1 MRWSTSA
8 SPKSAVSD
16 LGVPPATGVPR
27 DPPVTGPSKEAEA
40 EFSRVPPSEHI
51 SAAASALKRNGITC
65 SVVDSAEEARR
76 AVRSLLPVGAE
87 VYNNTSR
94 TLEVIGVAEDIE
106 RSGQYQPLRPRLYQ
120 MDREMQGREMRQ
132 LSASPEWVVGSAH
145 ALTEEGS
152 ILVASASGSQ
162 LGPIASGAGHV
173 ILVVGAQKIVPDLNS
188 GLRRIYEYCFP
199 LEDRRAR
206 LAYGVPSGV
215 NNVLVI
221 NKAIAPGRIT
231 AILVNEPLGF

>member
-1 MRWSTSA
+1 VSDVSTS
-8 SPKSAVSD
+8 
-16 LGVPPATGVPR
+16 PATGFTG
-27 DPPVTGPSKEAEA
+27 DPWAAGPSKEAEA
-40 EFSRVPPSEHI
+40 TFSRVAPRELLSAVARTLEH
-51 SAAASALKRNGITC
+51 NGIAST
-65 SVVDSAEEARR
+65 VVDTAEEARE
-76 AVRSLLPVGAE
+76 AVRSILPMEAE

-106 RSGQYQPLRPRLYQ
+106 RSGRYQPLRPRLYQ

-132 LSASPEWVVGSAH
+132 LSASPDWVVGSVH
-145 ALTEEGS
+145 ALTEAGS
-152 ILVASASGSQ
+152 LLIASASGSQ

-173 ILVVGAQKIVPDLNS
+173 VLVVGAQKIVSDFTL

-206 LAYGVPSGV
+206 QAYGVPSGV

-221 NKAIAPGRIT
+221 HKVVTPGRIT
-231 AILVNEPLGF
+231 LILVNKPLGF

>member
-1 MRWSTSA
+1 MAPREQIR
-8 SPKSAVSD
+8 AV
-16 LGVPPATGVPR
+16 AR
-27 DPPVTGPSKEAEA
+27 
-40 EFSRVPPSEHI
+40 
-51 SAAASALKRNGITC
+51 ALERNGIT
-65 SVVDSAEEARR
+65 STVADSAEEARN
-76 AVRSLLPVGAE
+76 AVRTILPVGAE

-132 LSASPEWVVGSAH
+132 LSASPDWVVGSVH
-145 ALTEEGS
+145 AVTEEGS
-152 ILVASASGSQ
+152 LLIASASGSQ

-173 ILVVGAQKIVPDLNS
+173 ILVAGAQKIVPDLDT

-221 NKAIAPGRIT
+221 NNALAPGRIT